1 MNRILIVDDDPTLVD
16 FLKLLLES
24 EGYETSEATDGLAAL
39 EQIQEQ
45 DPEVVLLDYMM
56 PNMDGIDV
64 LRNVSKNYESSFVVM
79 LTGKG
84 SEEVAV
90 ECMKAGAVDY
100 VVKPFDNDRLLS
112 VVRNAVRF
120 REVELQKRKL
130 NAQLQELNQ
139 QLRQYITQALEM
151 LQSNRTEEAIA
162 VLTRARNSL
171 K

>member
-1 MNRILIVDDDPTLVD
+1 MHRILIVDDDPMLVD
-16 FLKLLLES
+16 FLKLLLDS
-24 EGYETSEATDGLAAL
+24 EGYETSEATDGLMAL
-39 EQIQEQ
+39 EKIRQD

-56 PNMDGIDV
+56 PNMDGLDV

-100 VVKPFDNDRLLS
+100 VVKPFDNDRLLA

-120 REVELQKRKL
+120 REVELQKRLL
-130 NAQLQELNQ
+130 NAQIQELNQ
-139 QLRQYITQALEM
+139 RLQQYVTEALEL
-151 LQSNRTEEAIA
+151 LQTNRATEAIA
-162 VLTRARNSL
+162 LLTRARDAL